1 MVAVLAPAEASLLAL
16 VSVLAPVIATGNT
29 AVLVASEQAPLA
41 AISLAEVLATS
52 DVPGGVVN
60 VLTGW
65 TAELAPVLAAHMDVN
80 AIDLTGAARP
90 PGPSWSGPRRTTSS
104 AFSRLARTGWP
115 GLGGHPRPGPDA
127 RVPGDQDRLAPNRHL
142 IASNRAA

>member
-60 VLTGW
+60 VLTGQ
-65 TAELAPVLAAHMDVN
+65 H
-80 AIDLTGAARP
+80 
-90 PGPSWSGPRRTTSS
+90 RRTGPG
-104 AFSRLARTGWP
+104 AGRAHGCERDRPDRGGPGHPGRAGAGRRGQRQAGFPCGPGWGGRDWAATP
-115 GLGGHPRPGPDA
+115 GLDRMLAFLETKTVWHPIGT
-127 RVPGDQDRLAPNRHL
+127 
-142 IASNRAA
+142 